1 MKTLILLAVPL
12 LLAGSAAQA
21 KTHHSSLKWM
31 AAPPG
36 LPSGAQMAVVSG
48 DPGKKGMFVVELKMP
63 VDYAVPAHWHPT
75 DETVKVL
82 SGRVG
87 YGMSDKLVEK
97 GAKHLTAGQTVV
109 MKARMHHWVF
119 ASGPATLQVSGMGP
133 FQITYVDPKDDPR
146 KK

>member
-1 MKTLILLAVPL
+1 MKLLMVVALPL
-12 LLAGSAAQA
+12 LLAGSAAQSKPA
-21 KTHHSSLKWM
+21 SLKWGG
-31 AAPPG
+31 APTG

-82 SGRVG
+82 SGKIG
-87 YGMSDKLVEK
+87 YGMSDKLVEA
-97 GAKHLTAGQTVV
+97 GAKHLTAGQSVV
-109 MKARMHHWVF
+109 MKAKMHHWVF
-119 ASGPATLQVSGMGP
+119 ASGPATLHVSGMGP
-133 FQITYVDPKDDPR
+133 FAITYVNPKDDPR

>member
-1 MKTLILLAVPL
+1 MKHLMFLALPL
-12 LLAGSAAQA
+12 LMAGSPAEA
-21 KTHHSSLKWM
+21 KTAPLKWG
-31 AAPPG
+31 AAPPA

-48 DPGKKGMFVVELKMP
+48 DPGKTGMFVVQLKMP
-63 VDYAVPAHWHPT
+63 ADYAVPAHWHPT
-75 DETVKVL
+75 TEHVKVL

-97 GAKHLTAGQTVV
+97 GAKHLTAGQSVV
-109 MKARMHHWVF
+109 MKAKMHHWVF

-146 KK
+146 GTK